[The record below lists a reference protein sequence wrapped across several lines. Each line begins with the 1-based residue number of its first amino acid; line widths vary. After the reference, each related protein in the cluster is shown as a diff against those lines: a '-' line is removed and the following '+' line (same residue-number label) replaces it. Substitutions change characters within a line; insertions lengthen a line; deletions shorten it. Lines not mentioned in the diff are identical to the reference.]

1 MTDKSFY
8 VTTAIYYVNEKLHLG
23 HVYEFVLADTL
34 ARYHRLLGEN
44 VFFLTGTDEHGQK
57 VERAAQSCG
66 KNPKEYVDYMSG
78 EVVKLLKYF
87 HISNDDFLRTTQK
100 RHKKIVQKFFEI
112 LLEKGDIYKG
122 KYKGWYCVFEE
133 NFLTES
139 QLVDGKCPECGRD
152 VEIVEEEN
160 YFFKLSKYLDKV
172 LEHIEK
178 NPDFVIPETR
188 RNEVVSL
195 IKQGLDDVSISR
207 TAFEWGVHLTFDKKH
222 VSYVWVDAL
231 LNYISALGALTGG
244 EKFKIFWPADYHIIG
259 KDIIKFHAVIW
270 PALLMSAGI
279 ELPKC
284 VAAHGFLLK
293 GEERLSKSKGIV
305 LDPYEI
311 AGKYGVDPVRYFLLR
326 EIVFGND
333 GTYTDE
339 VMVNRFN
346 SDLSN
351 DIGNLVSRV
360 LVMVKKYFGEEIPEK
375 DEPHELDLQLQKSWE
390 VCLNDYLKNMSDLKF
405 RKSLVSIWSFVASAN
420 WYVDKTEPWSLE
432 KKGNISKLKTVIY
445 NLCESLRLL
454 AIVTYPIMPVDME
467 KLWTQLG
474 IKEKISSCKIPQ
486 DLKWGLLKPGT
497 KIGRIYPLFPRIEK
511 QKL

>member
-1 MTDKSFY
+1 MGNKNFY
-8 VTTAIYYVNEKLHLG
+8 ITTAIFYVNEKLHLG
-23 HVYEFVLADTL
+23 HVYEFVLADTI

-57 VERAAQSCG
+57 VERAAISQG
-66 KNPKEYVDYMSG
+66 KKPQEFVDYMSG
-78 EVVKLLKYF
+78 EVVKLLKHF
-87 HISNDDFLRTTQK
+87 NVSNDDFLRTTQK
-100 RHKKIVQKFFEI
+100 RHENIVQKFFER
-112 LLEKGDIYKG
+112 LLKKGDIYKG
-122 KYKGWYCVFEE
+122 KYKGLYCIFEE

-139 QLVDGKCPECGRD
+139 QLIDGKCPECGRD

-172 LEHIEK
+172 LEHIDK

-195 IKQGLDDVSISR
+195 IKQGLDDVSVSR
-207 TAFEWGVHLTFDKKH
+207 TAFKWGVPLTFDKKH
-222 VSYVWVDAL
+222 ISYVWVDAL
-231 LNYISALGALTGG
+231 LNYISALGALNDG
-244 EKFKIFWPADYHIIG
+244 EKFNVFWPVDYHIIG

-293 GEERLSKSKGIV
+293 GKERLSKSKGIV

-311 AGKYGVDPVRYFLLR
+311 AGKYGVDPVRYFLLK
-326 EIVFGND
+326 EIVFGKD

-339 VMVNRFN
+339 LMVNRFN

-360 LVMVKKYFGEEIPEK
+360 LAMVKKYFGGEIPEK
-375 DEPHELDLQLQKSWE
+375 GESHNLDMKLYKSWE
-390 VCLNDYLKNMSDLKF
+390 SSLNGYLNNMNILNF
-405 RKSLVSIWSFVASAN
+405 REALISVWSFVASAN

-432 KKGNISKLKTVIY
+432 KKEDIGKLKTVIY

-454 AIVTYPIMPVDME
+454 AVVIYPIMPVAIE

-474 IKEKISSCKIPQ
+474 IKEKLSSSKIPQ
-486 DLKWGLLKPGT
+486 DLKWGLLKSGT
-497 KIGRIYPLFPRIEK
+497 KIGERYPLFPRINK
-511 QKL
+511 N